1 MDNKLWI
8 IQLWTTV
15 GCYCFV
21 QNCTQKWQSK
31 ITVPPVSWK
40 HQCVVC
46 ISRKADFL
54 QGSEWT
60 VREQL
65 LSKDAAR
72 ELYCWLT
79 WRSYKCLCSHLKCVT
94 RFLVARTTVCMLL
107 LKSWNLLI
115 FWHLRNVYF
124 IILLYNKTHTHADII
139 HATGI
144 QYFNHPHLHSPRRCS
159 DVALQLR

>member
-40 HQCVVC
+40 HQCAVC

-79 WRSYKCLCSHLKCVT
+79 WRSYKCLCSHLKCSRCDAFPCCTYNGLHAAPQVMKSSN
-94 RFLVARTTVCMLL
+94 FLAFAKCVFYYTFVYTHMQTLYMLQVFNILTTH
-107 LKSWNLLI
+107 I
-115 FWHLRNVYF
+115 Y
-124 IILLYNKTHTHADII
+124 THPDGA
-139 HATGI
+139 
-144 QYFNHPHLHSPRRCS
+144 
-159 DVALQLR
+159 VM